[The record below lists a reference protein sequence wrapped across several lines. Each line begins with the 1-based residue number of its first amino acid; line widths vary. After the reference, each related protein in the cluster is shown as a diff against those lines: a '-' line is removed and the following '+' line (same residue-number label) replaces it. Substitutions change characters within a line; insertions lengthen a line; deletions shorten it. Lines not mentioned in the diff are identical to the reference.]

1 MASESQKDET
11 VINMVMSPLPSSY
24 ENLMGYELSMS
35 SKFSIFQT
43 PKILSRHNEA
53 AYKPNAFS
61 IGPFHYRANKQLEA
75 TQKIKLKYLRD
86 LLSRSSNPEE
96 LYSQLI
102 ATIRSVQREA
112 RDCYAGSIESCVEE
126 AFVEILVLDGC
137 FISEL
142 FRKDAKKELRDPNDP
157 IFTMS
162 CLQKYLNH
170 DLILLENQI
179 PWIVLERLFSLTK
192 LSPGKSL
199 IELALK
205 FFSNIF
211 SSKQPS
217 VQPNEFQDIEI
228 KHILDLLRHSLLLP
242 LSPDRFKGEPT
253 GWEAFPCATKI
264 NEAGIT
270 FEKRMAGSILDI
282 NFKNGVLKIPPLL
295 IQETTETI
303 LRNLI
308 SFEQCCP
315 NYQPI
320 VTSYAKLMDNLID
333 TDKDIE
339 ILSDKNIIDNW
350 LNPEDAKQ
358 FFNKLYHDTYV
369 KQFFYHDICVK
380 VTGHSKRLWPR
391 WRFSY
396 VHNYFGK
403 PWAIVSQVVGT
414 ILLVLTLLQTLYAVL
429 SYVGDKSR

>member
-11 VINMVMSPLPSSY
+11 VINRVMSPFPSSY
-24 ENLMGYELSMS
+24 EHLLAYELSMS
-35 SKFSIFQT
+35 STFSIFQT

-96 LYSQLI
+96 LYSQLTE
-102 ATIRSVQREA
+102 TIRSIQREA
-112 RDCYAGSIESCVEE
+112 RGCYAGPLESCVEE

-142 FRKDAKKELRDPNDP
+142 FRKDDKKELRDPDDP
-157 IFTMS
+157 IFTVS
-162 CLQKYLNH
+162 CLQEYLNH

-179 PWIVLERLFSLTK
+179 PWMVLEHLFSLTK
-192 LSPGKSL
+192 LSPDESL
-199 IELALK
+199 IQLALK

-211 SSKQPS
+211 SSKEQS
-217 VQPNEFQDIEI
+217 VAPNQFQDIEI
-228 KHILDLLRHSLLLP
+228 KHILDLLRYLLLLP
-242 LSPDRFKGEPT
+242 LSADKFKGEPT
-253 GWEAFPCATKI
+253 GWEPFPCATKI

-270 FEKRMAGSILDI
+270 FKKREADSILEI
-282 NFKNGVLKIPPLL
+282 NFANGVLEIPPLL

-315 NYQPI
+315 NYPPT
-320 VTSYAKLMDNLID
+320 VTSYAKLMDNIIE
-333 TDKDIE
+333 TGKDVE
-339 ILSDKNIIDNW
+339 ILSEKNIIDSL
-350 LNPEDAKQ
+350 LNPEDTKQ
-358 FFNKLYHDTYV
+358 FFNKLYQGTYV

-380 VTGHSKRLWPR
+380 VTRHRRKWWPR
-391 WRFSY
+391 LRFFY
-396 VHNYFGK
+396 LHNFTS
-403 PWAIVSQVVGT
+403 PWAMVSQAVGA
-414 ILLVLTLLQTLYAVL
+414 ILLILALLQT
-429 SYVGDKSR
+429 SYSILGVMGDKKP